1 VKLTRALGALLI
13 VQSFAVSLYPRAQT
27 ATNQNV
33 LTQAKSAYYSL
44 AKKGFKGFAAT
55 IEPNWEVVLAET
67 ATPANLKIFRDV
79 RFSIVVDANGAAT
92 VTHEVGP
99 NASKPE
105 LQPTVNQIHN
115 HVQSLVTGFFN
126 TWRSFAVGS
135 PFPETENQIKT
146 AGKEYIAFYTSQSAE
161 VTVTMAADFS
171 IKELI
176 VATPVRKQTVKPQF
190 QKTADGFLLTNYKH
204 IFEPVGEGIKT
215 TLDFHID
222 YQDVDGMKLPQ
233 KVRINGIRGSE
244 PVAAELVF
252 VLKS

>member
-1 VKLTRALGALLI
+1 MKLTRALGALLI
-13 VQSFAVSLYPRAQT
+13 VLSLTVTLYPRGQ
-27 ATNQNV
+27 NNENV
-33 LTQAKSAYYSL
+33 LKQARNAYYSL
-44 AKKGFKGFAAT
+44 TKKGFKGFTAT
-55 IEPNWEVVLAET
+55 IEPNWEVILAET
-67 ATPANLKIFRDV
+67 ATSANLKIFREV

-92 VTHEVGP
+92 VTHEAGP
-99 NASKPE
+99 NASRPE
-105 LQPTVNQIHN
+105 LHPTVDRIHN

-135 PFPETENQIKT
+135 PFPESENQIKL
-146 AGKEYIAFYTSQSAE
+146 AGKQYLASYTTQSAD
-161 VTVTMAADFS
+161 VTVTMNTDFS
-171 IKELI
+171 IKELTLT
-176 VATPVRKQTVKPQF
+176 TPARKQTVKPQF
-190 QKTADGFLLTNYKH
+190 QKTADGFLLTDYKH
-204 IFEPVGEGIKT
+204 IFEPIGEGIKT